1 MTKSSFFI
9 IILTHFADLTNIFI
23 SVYEKLNKKETKMKK
38 KILLAFMLC
47 FVGLSLC
54 GCGANT
60 LDMVKDNMSELTN
73 VYYFGENADC
83 YCSLSSG
90 KREKEYLLNG
100 QSGECVPFA
109 LLSLHPTEN
118 IAGKVVL
125 VKVTIDGV
133 ESEKELEINSLNSAY
148 MVDLEKEFSGEEKI
162 AITFNGKVLTL
173 ECLSKNFAIDSQKAL
188 EIASKELADKIT
200 MKKSFSKLNAEC
212 YLRVLDK
219 KANKQ
224 DGVFWCFS
232 VLNVDNENYSVII
245 STTDGKVLAKSK

>member
-1 MTKSSFFI
+1 MSDKLLEIKDLHVNAGDKEILKGLNLNIKKGEVHVIMGPNGVGKSTLSKVLMGSNDYVVSSGDILADNHSILSMPIDERARLGMFLSFQSPI
-9 IILTHFADLTNIFI
+9 DIEGVTNSEFLKVAINERREEPIGLYDFI
-23 SVYEKLNKKETKMKK
+23 S
-38 KILLAFMLC
+38 
-47 FVGLSLC
+47 
-54 GCGANT
+54 
-60 LDMVKDNMSELTN
+60 
-73 VYYFGENADC
+73 
-83 YCSLSSG
+83 
-90 KREKEYLLNG
+90 
-100 QSGECVPFA
+100 
-109 LLSLHPTEN
+109 
-118 IAGKVVL
+118 
-125 VKVTIDGV
+125 
-133 ESEKELEINSLNSAY
+133 
-148 MVDLEKEFSGEEKI
+148 DLEKEFSGEEKI